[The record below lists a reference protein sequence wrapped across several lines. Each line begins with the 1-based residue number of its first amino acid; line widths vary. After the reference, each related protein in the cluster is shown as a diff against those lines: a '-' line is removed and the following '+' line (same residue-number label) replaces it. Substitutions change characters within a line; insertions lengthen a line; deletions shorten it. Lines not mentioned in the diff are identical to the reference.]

1 MDLQDMTVREIQ
13 AALKDGTL
21 TEEDLASLPGALGKG
36 AQMVVNLSRSH
47 ESFPDREEFI
57 TNLASALQNPA
68 SGRPPEK
75 GKTARLLGCDEKT
88 MMRYLLKYLHLKTW
102 HALLARLL
110 ESGIGAIVEM
120 QHKPKDPPR
129 MD

>member
-1 MDLQDMTVREIQ
+1 
-13 AALKDGTL
+13 
-21 TEEDLASLPGALGKG
+21 
-36 AQMVVNLSRSH
+36 MVVNLSRSH

-57 TNLASALQNPA
+57 VSLAAALQNPA

-88 MMRYLLKYLHLKTW
+88 MMRYLSKYLQLKTW
-102 HALLARLL
+102 RALLARLL

-120 QHKPKDPPR
+120 QRKPKDPPR